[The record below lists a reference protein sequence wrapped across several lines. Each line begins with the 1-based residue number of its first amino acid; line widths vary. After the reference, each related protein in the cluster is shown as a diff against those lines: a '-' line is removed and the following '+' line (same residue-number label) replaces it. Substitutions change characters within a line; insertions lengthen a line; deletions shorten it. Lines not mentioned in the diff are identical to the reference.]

1 MKTFSRINHF
11 LSFFLLLILL
21 SCTAQ
26 KSDEVLRWE
35 AQAEEVTIIRD
46 TYGVPHIY
54 GETDANVVFG
64 MMYTQCEDD
73 FNRVE
78 VNYINAMGR
87 MAEVEGEDLLA
98 KDLRMKLYIDPEEVK
113 KEYEQSPEWL
123 KKLMDAFADGVNYYL
138 YTHPEV
144 TPKLLTHFEPWMAL
158 TFSEGSIGGDI
169 ERIST
174 RALAN
179 FYFKDNS
186 IAITEMM
193 PDINDEPKGSNGFSI
208 SPKNTKNGNA
218 LFLINPHT
226 SFYFRPEI
234 HVNSEEGLNAYGAVT
249 WGQFFVYQGF
259 NDNCGWMHTSSK
271 ADVIDY
277 YSETIIEK
285 DGKYFYKHAEELK
298 PVIER
303 EITLKYKDGDKMSEK
318 MVTAYY
324 THHGPIIREQ
334 GDKWIAIALMVEHEK
349 ALTQSYLRTKA
360 KNYEEFYDNM
370 RLRTNSSNNTVYA
383 DGDGNIA
390 YFHGNFMPIRNEN
403 YNWPGVVDGS
413 DPETDWKGLHALE
426 DMIIVKNP
434 ENGWIQNCNATP
446 FTVAGEF
453 SPKREDF
460 PAYMAP
466 DLQNFRQLHAV
477 MVLENQTDFT
487 LEKLRDAAYDSY
499 LPAFE
504 VYIPVLLDDYANL
517 QDGKLKKELG
527 EQIELLR
534 NWDLRYSEESV
545 ETSLAIYWGQ
555 DMMNASRVMRMP
567 AGTNIYEF
575 MAEGLGSK
583 NRLASL
589 VAAKHKLQNDFG
601 SWKTPWG
608 EINRFQRVNGDIVQA
623 FSDDLPS
630 LPVGFTSSRW
640 GALAAY
646 GARGIQNTKKMYGT
660 RGNSFVAIVE
670 FGDKII
676 AKTSLAGGQS
686 GDPNSPHFYDQALD
700 YTKGKFKDVYFYRE
714 DVEKNAERTYQP
726 GK

>member
-21 SCTAQ
+21 SCTVQ

-174 RALAN
+174 RNLERFYLKDDNLA
-179 FYFKDNS
+179 
-186 IAITEMM
+186 IAHVIE
-193 PDINDEPKGSNGFSI
+193 DINAEPKGSNGFSI
-208 SPKNTKNGNA
+208 SPKNTKNGNT

-226 SFYFRPEI
+226 SFYFRPEV

-249 WGQFFVYQGF
+249 WGQFFIYQGF

-285 DGKYFYKHAEELK
+285 DGKYFYKHGEELK

-303 EITLKYKDGDKMSEK
+303 DITLKYKDGEKMSEK
-318 MVTAYY
+318 VVTAYY
-324 THHGPIIREQ
+324 THHGPIIRAE

-349 ALTQSYLRTKA
+349 ALTQSYMRTKA

-370 RLRTNSSNNTVYA
+370 KLRTNSSNNTVYA

-434 ENGWIQNCNATP
+434 ENGWVQNCNATP
-446 FTVAGEF
+446 FTSAGEF
-453 SPKREDF
+453 SPKREDY
-460 PAYMAP
+460 PKYMAP

-517 QDGKLKKELG
+517 QDRKLKKELG

-686 GDPNSPHFYDQALD
+686 GDPDSPHFYDQALD

-714 DVEKNAERTYQP
+714 DVEKNSERTYQP